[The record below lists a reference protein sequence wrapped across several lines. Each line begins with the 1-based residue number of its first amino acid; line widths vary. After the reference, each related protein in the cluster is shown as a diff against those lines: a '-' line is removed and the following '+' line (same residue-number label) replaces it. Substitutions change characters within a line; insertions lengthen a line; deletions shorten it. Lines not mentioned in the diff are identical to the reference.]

1 MSKRRI
7 EIGAIASAHGI
18 RGQFKVKAFCDDPMD
33 VASYGPVWLDD
44 GRQLSLKAHSQAK
57 QFVLCSA
64 KEVTSREM
72 AEALR
77 GQLLYVGREQL
88 PEVAEDEIYHADIIG
103 FDLIAR
109 PMDEQGAD
117 KIGTIIGLYDFG
129 AGTVIEVKQKGK
141 KTIMLPFG
149 DAYEPEID
157 EDNKRLIM
165 TVSPAW
171 LSQTDAKD
179 DQDEQR
185 ADKQR

>member
-1 MSKRRI
+1 MSNRRI

-18 RGQFKVKAFCDDPMD
+18 RGQFKVKAFSHDPMD
-33 VASYGPVWLDD
+33 VASYGPVSLDD
-44 GRQLSLKAHSQAK
+44 GRQLSIKAHSQAK

-64 KEVTSREM
+64 KEVTSRDM

-77 GQLLYVGREQL
+77 GQLLFVEREQL
-88 PEVAEDEIYHADIIG
+88 PDVAEDEIYHADIIG

-109 PMDEQGAD
+109 DID
-117 KIGTIIGLYDFG
+117 KASAEAIGTIIGLYDFG

-141 KTIMLPFG
+141 KTIMVPFG

-157 EDNKRLIM
+157 EDNKCLIM
-165 TVSPAW
+165 TVSSAW